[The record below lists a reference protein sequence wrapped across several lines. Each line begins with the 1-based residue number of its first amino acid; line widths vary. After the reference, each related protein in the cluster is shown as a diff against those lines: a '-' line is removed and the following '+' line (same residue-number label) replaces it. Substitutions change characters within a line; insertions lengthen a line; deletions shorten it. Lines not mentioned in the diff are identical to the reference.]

1 LESQVKGIGREFI
14 EKTKYHHLD
23 PSDQTR
29 GVPPP
34 PVELGQKSGE
44 RLLALPDPAIV
55 PASDVHV
62 LEAMNRRVSVRQY
75 TQKALSQEELS
86 SLLWYTQGVKEIV
99 QGYVTL
105 RTVPSAGARHAFES
119 YLLINRV
126 AGLNPG
132 LYRYL
137 ATKHGIIPTDLGDE
151 SADSITAACFGQD
164 FVKTSAVTFI
174 WTAVVYRMT
183 WRYGQRGYRY
193 LFLDAGH
200 LCQNLYIAAESI
212 GCGVCA
218 IGAFSDDEMNRL
230 LGLDGVEQ
238 FVIYLAAVGKKL
250 VEGRK

>member
-1 LESQVKGIGREFI
+1 MGIGREFV
-14 EKTKYHHLD
+14 EKTKYHHLS

-29 GVPPP
+29 GMPPP
-34 PVELGQKSGE
+34 QVELGQKSGE
-44 RLLALPDPAIV
+44 RLLALPDPTGV
-55 PASDVHV
+55 PASDVHA
-62 LEAMNRRVSVRQY
+62 LDAIERRVSVRRY
-75 TQKALSQEELS
+75 SQKALSQEELS
-86 SLLWYTQGVKEIV
+86 SLLWHTQGVKEIV

-119 YLLINRV
+119 YLLINHV
-126 AGLNPG
+126 AGLTPG

-137 ATKHGIIPTDLGDE
+137 ATKHGIIPTELGEE
-151 SADSITAACFGQD
+151 SADLVTAACFGQD
-164 FVKTSAVTFI
+164 FVKASAVTFI

-183 WRYGQRGYRY
+183 WRYGERGYRY
-193 LFLDAGH
+193 LYLDAGH

-238 FVIYLAAVGKKL
+238 FVIYLAAVGKKRD
-250 VEGRK
+250 EGYK